1 MLREVAKRGP
11 EQRLMGLELEGRRIA
26 RPHTIVLHRDA
37 EVGKVT
43 SGTFSPTLHKSIAMA
58 YIQASLAE
66 PGQKLTVD
74 LGGKRTGAVVVSVP
88 FYKRKK
94 T

>member
-1 MLREVAKRGP
+1 M
-11 EQRLMGLELEGRRIA
+11 
-26 RPHTIVLHRDA
+26 
-37 EVGKVT
+37 T
-43 SGTFSPTLHKSIAMA
+43 SGTFSPTLGKSIAMA
-58 YIQASLAE
+58 YIQVSLAE

-74 LGGKRTGAVVVSVP
+74 LGGKRIGAIVVPIP